1 VFMSWETQHRDE
13 GSPYWTN
20 YDPHCLQ
27 RHISTSLSEGV
38 GQPFSPRTLL
48 HTHLPLSRGP
58 TQGTYRR
65 ELTAERLYPRCFL
78 HLFVLSW
85 ETQPRAVCMPP
96 APHDPHCLQRRLPGA
111 EFRTQLRYHER
122 ICFPPVTVLRVLG
135 EGKGIGKHDVFPCM
149 SLLCFS
155 VTHP

>member
-1 VFMSWETQHRDE
+1 MFMSWETQHRDE

-78 HLFVLSW
+78 HLLVLSW
-85 ETQPRAVCMPP
+85 ETQHRAVCMPP
-96 APHDPHCLQRRLPGA
+96 APYALTACNDTCQGRSSRPRSATMNGFFVRPA
-111 EFRTQLRYHER
+111 
-122 ICFPPVTVLRVLG
+122 
-135 EGKGIGKHDVFPCM
+135 VFENI
-149 SLLCFS
+149 
-155 VTHP
+155 